1 MNDQTIQSLT
11 KLWED
16 NAYPSTT
23 PLYKLAKR
31 RGLNVRIVDVENWLK
46 NRASTSLLQQRK
58 EPYAVAGSFDNATKS
73 LERVY
78 LDLWDRSTHT
88 SPDGFNYLMIAVD
101 SFTRKAWAVPMKNKL
116 PDAFFDAYLAI
127 EKQMKGK
134 PVLLFVD
141 NEGASLGENSKFQLH
156 LRGKTILKRKQG
168 RNDLAPIDGYMTSLG
183 QTVSK
188 MRIEKDLPESAW
200 KTLAMKAIPLL
211 NDRSMKRLD
220 GSSPNDVQD
229 AIKSEDPKDKVLE
242 FKRLKATAEGLETNH
257 DEHASIVK
265 KLEAAKGF
273 RVPTTYRTG
282 RAHGMTKIGEK
293 TGTVKWESK
302 IRMLK
307 DGKVHMGMAIDASTG
322 EEWSAKLVQAVNV
335 GADVPGTKGTE
346 KTIADSKRQTYREA
360 FRPFLEPAK
369 EFLRSKG
376 GRATFSELGTFL
388 VSVEGVPT
396 KWGPELKKATALTSR
411 SMFNPFLES
420 FPDDF
425 SIEAEGQTY
434 SAILIEDTETAQP
447 VRRRRLTKKQNAAPK
462 LILTRT
468 AKDATKR
475 TTTRTRK
482 TLK

>member
-1 MNDQTIQSLT
+1 MDAATKESLK

-23 PLYKLAKR
+23 PLYKLAQR
-31 RGLNVRIVDVENWLK
+31 RGLSVRVKDVDDWLK
-46 NRASTSLLQQRK
+46 DRASTSLLQQRK
-58 EPYAVAGSFDNATKS
+58 EPYAVAGTFDNATKP

-88 SPDGFNYLMIAVD
+88 SPDGFNYLMIALD
-101 SFTRKAWAVPMKNKL
+101 SFTRKAWAQPMKSKL
-116 PDAFFDAYLAI
+116 PDAFMEAYLAI
-127 EKQMKGK
+127 EAQLGGK
-134 PVLLFVD
+134 PDLLFVD
-141 NEGASLGENSKFQLH
+141 NEGASQGQSSAFQLH
-156 LRGKTILKRKQG
+156 LEKQKTILKRKQG
-168 RNDLAPIDGYMTSLG
+168 KNDLSVLDSFMGMLG
-183 QTVSK
+183 RTVSK
-188 MRIEKDLPESAW
+188 MRMERDLPERSW
-200 KTLAMKAIPLL
+200 KTLALEALPLL

-220 GSSPNDVQD
+220 GSTPNDVQA
-229 AIKSEDPKDKVLE
+229 AIASNDPKDKVLE
-242 FKRLKATAEGLETNH
+242 FKILKANAEGLERN
-257 DEHASIVK
+257 DEEHKGIVK

-273 RVPTTYRTG
+273 RVATTYRTG

-322 EEWSAKLVQAVNV
+322 EEWPAKLVQAVNV

-346 KTIADSKRQTYREA
+346 KTIADSKRQKYREA
-360 FRPFLEPAK
+360 FQPFLEPAK

-388 VSVEGVPT
+388 VTVEGVPT

-447 VRRRRLTKKQNAAPK
+447 VRRRRLTKKQTQRARN
-462 LILTRT
+462 
-468 AKDATKR
+468 
-475 TTTRTRK
+475 
-482 TLK
+482 

>member
-1 MNDQTIQSLT
+1 MGPIHL
-11 KLWED
+11 
-16 NAYPSTT
+16 
-23 PLYKLAKR
+23 PL
-31 RGLNVRIVDVENWLK
+31 I
-46 NRASTSLLQQRK
+46 
-58 EPYAVAGSFDNATKS
+58 
-73 LERVY
+73 
-78 LDLWDRSTHT
+78 
-88 SPDGFNYLMIAVD
+88 
-101 SFTRKAWAVPMKNKL
+101 
-116 PDAFFDAYLAI
+116 DAF
-127 EKQMKGK
+127 MGM
-134 PVLLFVD
+134 
-141 NEGASLGENSKFQLH
+141 LG
-156 LRGKTILKRKQG
+156 R
-168 RNDLAPIDGYMTSLG
+168 
-183 QTVSK
+183 TVSK
-188 MRIEKDLPESAW
+188 MRIERDLPESAW
-200 KTLAMKAIPLL
+200 KKLALEALPLL

-242 FKRLKATAEGLETNH
+242 FKRLKATAEGLETNN

-346 KTIADSKRQTYREA
+346 KTIADSKRQKYREA
-360 FRPFLEPAK
+360 FQPFLEPAK

-420 FPDDF
+420 FLDDF
-425 SIEAEGQTY
+425 SIDADGQTY
-434 SAILIEDTETAQP
+434 SAILIEDAETAQP
-447 VRRRRLTKKQNAAPK
+447 VRRRLTKKQTSNAAPK

-475 TTTRTRK
+475 TTTRTRR